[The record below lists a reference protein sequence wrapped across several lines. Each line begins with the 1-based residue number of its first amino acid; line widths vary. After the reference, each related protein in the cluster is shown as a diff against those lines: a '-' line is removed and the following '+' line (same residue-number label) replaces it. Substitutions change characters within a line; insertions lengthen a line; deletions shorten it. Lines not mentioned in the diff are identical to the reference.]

1 MRLIVSIVIAVFST
15 VACKTIDRKETSQTA
30 ATAALSP
37 LQCLEKLRTFSQG
50 HATAL
55 IWPEGTPQAGT
66 KSYAFAI
73 IAAPNADGRD
83 PSLFLEDE
91 QGRIFEVAGS
101 TPLACPQFGDADMMC
116 LRFPLPDLPQVQ
128 YAIRMQV
135 FENETVVLLNAPVP
149 TDPNSEIASFPVA
162 HLTLRTDLKGLVQR
176 DVAQRLPTIKDSLA
190 IMTQNLS
197 TEHAD
202 AMTAE
207 AEMIASQCLP

>member
-1 MRLIVSIVIAVFST
+1 MRLIVSIVMTVFST
-15 VACKTIDRKETSQTA
+15 VACKTVDRKETSQTA
-30 ATAALSP
+30 ATARLSS

-55 IWPEGTPQAGT
+55 IWPEGTPQPGT
-66 KSYAFAI
+66 KPYAFAI
-73 IAAPNADGRD
+73 IAAPNAEGQD

-91 QGRIFEVAGS
+91 QGRIFEVTGTAA
-101 TPLACPQFGDADMMC
+101 LACPSFEDENMMC
-116 LRFPLPDLPQVQ
+116 LRFSLPDLPQVQ

-149 TDPNSEIASFPVA
+149 TDPNSEMASFPEA
-162 HLTLRTDLKGLVQR
+162 HLTLRNDLKDLVQR
-176 DVAQRLPTIKDSLA
+176 DVAQRLPTMNDSLA

-202 AMTAE
+202 AMTSE
-207 AEMIASQCLP
+207 AQEIASQCGR